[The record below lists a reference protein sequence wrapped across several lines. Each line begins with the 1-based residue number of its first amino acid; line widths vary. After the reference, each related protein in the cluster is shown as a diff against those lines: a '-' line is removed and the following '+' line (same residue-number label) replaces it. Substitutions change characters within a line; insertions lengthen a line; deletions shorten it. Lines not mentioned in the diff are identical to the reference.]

1 MSGCSVSSARPDEA
15 LQDELVLNEV
25 QRLAPEP
32 HYDRAYKL
40 NSPESRRQA
49 GSIRADDNPPV
60 KKHTEKLLILTVF
73 STLYKFHD
81 NPNKSARRGIS
92 SSRLRRSQIH

>member
-49 GSIRADDNPPV
+49 GSIRADENPTV
-60 KKHTEKLLILTVF
+60 KTPKNIIILTMVLQ
-73 STLYKFHD
+73 S
-81 NPNKSARRGIS
+81 GQIS
-92 SSRLRRSQIH
+92 RKPT